1 MYDVKGKSIQDILNM
16 DVKTFNNLTTP
27 ELRKVVG
34 RLVSAG
40 NKRLRRAEKAGITS
54 PAHESVKESG
64 GMFSAKG
71 KTHEQLKAEFMRA
84 KAFLKSPTS
93 TQKGAK
99 KFAKDMAKRLKEKGV
114 EGVSESNVVE
124 VIKRIHD
131 MKEDIPQFADIM
143 YKDSTKKI
151 YEKYRKGKISFDEMN
166 EMLKAESESAY
177 EKKQEQ
183 SADVDVS
190 RFFEI

>member
-16 DVKTFNNLTTP
+16 DAKTFNNLTTP

-99 KFAKDMAKRLKEKGV
+99 KFAKDMVKRLKERGV
-114 EGVSESNVVE
+114 EGVSESNVGE

-143 YKDSTKKI
+143 YKESTKKI